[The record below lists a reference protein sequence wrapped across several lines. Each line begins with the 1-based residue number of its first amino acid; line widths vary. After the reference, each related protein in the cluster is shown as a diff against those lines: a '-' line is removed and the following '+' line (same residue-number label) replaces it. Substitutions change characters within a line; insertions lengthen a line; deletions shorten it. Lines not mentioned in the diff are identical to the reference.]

1 MSRHMIAERIRT
13 TVRLNDALLDQAKE
27 LAEQKGTTL
36 TALIEKG
43 LRWVVEN
50 EDAPRKR
57 IVLRTG
63 PPGHELMPGI
73 DLSNGAQLQGILDEE
88 DGYWSSRT

>member
-1 MSRHMIAERIRT
+1 MAVQTERTRT
-13 TVRLNDALLDQAKE
+13 TVRLNEALLDQAKE
-27 LAEQKGTTL
+27 IAEKKGTTL
-36 TALIEKG
+36 TALVEKG

-50 EDAPRKR
+50 EDAPPRKR

-73 DLSNGAQLQGILDEE
+73 DLNNGAQLQGILDEE